1 MIDRLLP
8 SQRRLLALAI
18 LGVLVLAIAAIV
30 WFPLAYLQQLDL
42 SLDAGE
48 RHIAELQA
56 RVPGREDLLAEVR
69 KLGDLLDMERALLPA
84 APRPWRRRNCRA
96 ISPAWRRPWA
106 ARLRPCRFWSPR
118 RWRHSPGIGLRLS
131 VVGDTATVRDFLYAV
146 ETREPMLIVRR
157 MELSNGAAQADDL
170 PENPSLAATFEIY
183 GYAPASILH

>member
-1 MIDRLLP
+1 VIDRLLP

-18 LGVLVLAIAAIV
+18 LGVLILAIAAIV
-30 WFPLAYLQQLDL
+30 WFPLAYLQQLDS

-69 KLGDLLDMERALLPA
+69 KLGDSLDTERALLPGSTPAVA
-84 APRPWRRRNCRA
+84 AA
-96 ISPAWRRPWA
+96 QLQGDLAGVA
-106 ARLRPCRFWSPR
+106 AAMGGEVTTVQILEPEEVAPFAR
-118 RWRHSPGIGLRLS
+118 IGLRLS

-157 MELSNGAAQADDL
+157 MELSNGAAQADDS